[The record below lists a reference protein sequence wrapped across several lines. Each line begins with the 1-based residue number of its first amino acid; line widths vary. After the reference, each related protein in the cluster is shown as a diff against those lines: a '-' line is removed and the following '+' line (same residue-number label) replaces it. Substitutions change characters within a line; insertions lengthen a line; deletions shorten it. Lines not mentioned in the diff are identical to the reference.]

1 MDGMGMEIGGDSSSL
16 TPLTS
21 AGVDFS
27 NATQAADFLAAM
39 LDDTVYQ
46 VQGNQYARYFYYCV
60 VVVIALFAISNAY
73 IKMLEKIRLVVN
85 TLLLVK

>member
-1 MDGMGMEIGGDSSSL
+1 MDGMGMEMGGGSSSS

-21 AGVDFS
+21 AGVDFG

-60 VVVIALFAISNAY
+60 VVIIALLAISNAY
-73 IKMLEKIRLVVN
+73 IKMFEKIRLVVN
-85 TLLLVK
+85 TLLLVR